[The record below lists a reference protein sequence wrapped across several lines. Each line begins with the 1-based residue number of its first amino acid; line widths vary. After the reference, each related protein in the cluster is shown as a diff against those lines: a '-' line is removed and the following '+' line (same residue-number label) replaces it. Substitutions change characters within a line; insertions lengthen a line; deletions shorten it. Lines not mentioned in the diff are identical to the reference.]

1 MAKSMGEATPNCII
15 GEGSVFEGRYYI
27 NGSILIEGKFK
38 GDIKTNDELVV
49 GPSGRVKTDIVAR
62 KVTIAGTLIGN
73 IIASEEVILIH
84 TGKILG
90 DITTP
95 KLTIE
100 PGVIT
105 EGKVTITSDNS
116 GNTTDAVRKIV
127 SESYG
132 KEAEEIFA
140 SLKEPK
146 KEKIVVLNKEDKKN

>member
-1 MAKSMGEATPNCII
+1 MAKSFGESTPNCVI
-15 GEGSVFEGRYYI
+15 GEGSVFEGRFYI
-27 NGSILIEGKFK
+27 NGPILIEGKFK

-49 GPSGRVKTDIVAR
+49 GPNGRVKTDIVAR

-73 IIASEEVILIH
+73 IIASEEVNLIH

-90 DITTP
+90 DIVTP

-105 EGKVTITSDNS
+105 EGKITITAD
-116 GNTTDAVRKIV
+116 TTNNDVKRLV
-127 SESYG
+127 TESYG

-146 KEKIVVLNKEDKKN
+146 KEKPVLVGKDDIKKN